1 MRQTT
6 GVVLRLIFRE
16 ADTYEPSEPG
26 GPRLTR
32 ADVMARYPVALP
44 LVPSGA
50 DVLVLVV
57 LGLATRLAACL
68 VLSRRMRRLLL
79 TQQQAQ
85 PPAAPPP
92 SKAVLRSSPW
102 WARRARGSTR
112 GLLGADSA
120 AARAAELQEPA
131 AEGATDHV

>member
-68 VLSRRMRRLLL
+68 VLSRRMRRL
-79 TQQQAQ
+79 QGSGCHDG
-85 PPAAPPP
+85 PAANLTAPG
-92 SKAVLRSSPW
+92 RG
-102 WARRARGSTR
+102 RRR
-112 GLLGADSA
+112 
-120 AARAAELQEPA
+120 
-131 AEGATDHV
+131 